1 MPSYIGLG
9 LKIVS
14 RLCLNK
20 KALPSMKTFFYICEY
35 LEITPKDFFHF
46 SQRYPETLVPLIADL
61 EALDGEQLEHIAAI
75 VKSMKK

>member
-1 MPSYIGLG
+1 MSLSLGMSPGYINS
-9 LKIVS
+9 IE
-14 RLCLNK
+14 NK
-20 KALPSMKTFFYICEY
+20 KALPPMKTFFYICEY